1 MYILSIL
8 KFFHL
13 IKTKDGGVTDQV
25 SGKRQISYLS
35 INNFKAYWNICFMV
49 YLFVSTILLR

>member
-13 IKTKDGGVTDQV
+13 VKTKDGGVADQV

-35 INNFKAYWNICFMV
+35 INNFKAY
-49 YLFVSTILLR
+49 

>member
-13 IKTKDGGVTDQV
+13 VKTKDGGVTDQV
-25 SGKRQISYLS
+25 SGKDKLAI
-35 INNFKAYWNICFMV
+35 
-49 YLFVSTILLR
+49 